1 MKVLLYTQNHSPR
14 LQYICAFI
22 FKELMGVKC
31 TITTSLNDFKNYEG
45 IKINYSNSPVCNNE
59 FHLSPSGLLAEQTIT
74 PQTIECFTINHYK
87 AFFKRENSDFAFDIF
102 STAFYLLSRYEEY
115 LQHQKDMYG
124 RFAHEN
130 SLAFKED
137 FLHLPLV
144 NIWVKDFAV
153 ALQNKFP
160 ALVIHVP
167 VFKFI
172 PTYDVDI
179 AYSFKHKGLMRNVGG
194 FFKSPSPDRIQIL
207 LGLRK
212 DPFDTYDWL
221 IDLHEQYK
229 LYPVY
234 FFLVAAK
241 NGLYDKNILP
251 AKTAMHQLV
260 KKHADKYPIGIHPS
274 WQSGDDDYLLTKEI
288 AQLRLMSQ
296 QEITRSRQH
305 YIRFNLP
312 AGYRRLL
319 KENISDDYSMGYG
332 SINGFRASV
341 ASSFYWF
348 DLEKNEVTSLRIH
361 PFCFMEANSYYEQR
375 LNADAAFEEVMQY
388 YVACKDVNGELITI
402 WHNHMVGEDKL
413 YKGWGSMYEKFL
425 QKIM

>member
-1 MKVLLYTQNHSPR
+1 LD
-14 LQYICAFI
+14 
-22 FKELMGVKC
+22 
-31 TITTSLNDFKNYEG
+31 DFKNYEG

-59 FHLSPSGLLAEQTIT
+59 FHLSPAGLLAEQTIT
-74 PQTIECFTINHYK
+74 PQTIDCFKINSYK
-87 AFFKRENSDFAFDIF
+87 AFFRTKNGDFTFDVF
-102 STAFYLLSRYEEY
+102 STVFYLLTRYEEY
-115 LQHQKDMYG
+115 LPHQKDMYG
-124 RFAHEN
+124 RYAHEN
-130 SLAFKED
+130 SLAFRED
-137 FLHLPLV
+137 FLHLPLI

-153 ALQNKFP
+153 TLQNKFP
-160 ALVIHVP
+160 ALVIHFP
-167 VFKFI
+167 AFKFI
-172 PTYDVDI
+172 PTYDIDI
-179 AYSFKHKGLMRNVGG
+179 AYSFKHKGLLRNIGG
-194 FFKSPSPDRIQIL
+194 FFKSPSLERIEIL

-221 IDLHEQYK
+221 INLHEQYK
-229 LYPVY
+229 LDPVY

-241 NGLYDKNILP
+241 NGSYDKNILP
-251 AKTAMHQLV
+251 SKTAMHQLV

-274 WQSGDDDYLLTKEI
+274 WQSGDNGGLLTKEI

-312 AGYRRLL
+312 TGYRRLL

-375 LNADAAFEEVMQY
+375 LNADAAFEELIQY
-388 YVACKDVNGELITI
+388 YLACKDVNGELITI
-402 WHNHMVGEDKL
+402 WHNHMVGEEKL

>member
-1 MKVLLYTQNHSPR
+1 MKVLLYTQNHLPR
-14 LQYICAFI
+14 LQYICSFI
-22 FKELMGVKC
+22 FEELLGIECIV
-31 TITTSLNDFKNYEG
+31 TTGCEVFKTYEG
-45 IKINYSNSPVCNNE
+45 IKINYSNSPVCSNE
-59 FHLSPSGLLAEQTIT
+59 FHLSPTGLLAEQTIT
-74 PQTIECFTINHYK
+74 PQTIDCFKINNYK
-87 AFFKRENSDFAFDIF
+87 AFFKTENSDFAFDIF

-124 RFAHEN
+124 RYAHEN
-130 SLAFKED
+130 SLAFRED
-137 FLHLPLV
+137 FLHLPLI

-160 ALVIHVP
+160 SLVIHVP

-194 FFKSPSPDRIQIL
+194 FLKSPSLDRIQIL

-251 AKTAMHQLV
+251 AKKAMYQLA
-260 KKHADKYPIGIHPS
+260 KKHADKCAIGIHPS
-274 WQSGDDDYLLTKEI
+274 WQSGDDDNLLTKEI

-296 QEITRSRQH
+296 QEITKSRQH

-341 ASSFYWF
+341 TSSFYWF
-348 DLEKNEVTSLRIH
+348 DLENNETTSLRIH
-361 PFCFMEANSYYEQR
+361 PFCFMEANSYYEQK
-375 LNADAAFEEVMQY
+375 LSADSAFEELMQY
-388 YVACKDVNGELITI
+388 YTACKEVNGELITI
-402 WHNHMVGEDKL
+402 WHNHMVGEDNL
-413 YKGWGSMYEKFL
+413 YKGWGRMYENFL
-425 QKIM
+425 KKIM